1 MLSAFKYD
9 LDFRIDD
16 KKEEEKK
23 RKQEAL
29 GASSCERIFTVLLAG
44 CHGTT

>member
-16 KKEEEKK
+16 KKEEKK
-23 RKQEAL
+23 KKTR
-29 GASSCERIFTVLLAG
+29 GAGRIQL
-44 CHGTT
+44 